1 MAEVLTESFCE
12 RCGTRYTFESAK
24 PRVKRLSGVKVLS
37 RGLKNFVLSDDSSLD
52 EAMAAARSDTDR
64 EVTSQQL
71 DAFHKTFNFCMTC
84 RQYTC
89 ANCWNEAEGACLTCE
104 PHLGHEIMPAPF
116 PDLDP
121 RGMTVAL
128 AATDV
133 VAPNGLTAANGTNG
147 HGSNG
152 TNEDTTSTPAPAL
165 NAGAWPTGDAWPSY
179 DASAD
184 APAADELPTAA
195 SATGE
200 VDGIDEIDVAAR
212 MAALAAI
219 GSGLADPA
227 EIEPGIE
234 ADAQAAEPVPMPV
247 DATSTTPPPVRSQT
261 TAEVA
266 AATAAQTAALLNR
279 FRPGQDLD
287 AAIDAYEREA
297 AAVDV
302 AAPELEPEP
311 LAAAELPAN
320 AAIVGLEPDVAA
332 ADPEPEPDVQP
343 VAADREAELAATA
356 AAAIVASRHT
366 DVVAQPTWQIVAP
379 DVGPATTPVPPV
391 APPAVPA
398 SPPAATA
405 AQPAWP
411 ADPQWPS
418 QRPAGG
424 LPFLGR
430 LAQPT
435 GGLESLWAESN
446 REVVAATPTPGR
458 PVPTGVQP
466 CVSCGLSLSATA
478 RFCRRCGTLQG

>member
-64 EVTSQQL
+64 EVTFQQL

-104 PHLGHEIMPAPF
+104 PHLGHQIMPAPF

-121 RGMTVAL
+121 LGMTVAL
-128 AATDV
+128 DASDV
-133 VAPNGLTAANGTNG
+133 GPVNGMTVGIGTNV

-152 TNEDTTSTPAPAL
+152 TNGQARPSPAL
-165 NAGAWPTGDAWPSY
+165 DAGAWPTGDAWPSY
-179 DASAD
+179 DASDD
-184 APAADELPTAA
+184 APRVDELPIAA
-195 SATGE
+195 STTGE
-200 VDGIDEIDVAAR
+200 ADGIDEIDVAAR
-212 MAALAAI
+212 IAALTAI
-219 GSGLADPA
+219 GSGLAAPA
-227 EIEPGIE
+227 EIEPEIE
-234 ADAQAAEPVPMPV
+234 PAEVAPESVPTPV
-247 DATSTTPPPVRSQT
+247 DATSATPPPARPQT
-261 TAEVA
+261 TSEVA
-266 AATAAQTAALLNR
+266 AATSAQTAALLTR

-287 AAIDAYEREA
+287 AEINTYEHEA

-302 AAPELEPEP
+302 AAPEIEPEP
-311 LAAAELPAN
+311 VAVAERLAV
-320 AAIVGLEPDVAA
+320 AAIV
-332 ADPEPEPDVQP
+332 EPEPDVAIVEPEPDPEVQP
-343 VAADREAELAATA
+343 VAAEEKAELAASVEAAATA
-356 AAAIVASRHT
+356 ASRYT
-366 DVVAQPTWQIVAP
+366 DVVAQPTWQLVAP
-379 DVGPATTPVPPV
+379 DVEPATVPVPPV
-391 APPAVPA
+391 TPPAAPA
-398 SPPAATA
+398 PQPAATA
-405 AQPAWP
+405 AQPEWP

-435 GGLESLWAESN
+435 GGLDSLWAESN
-446 REVVAATPTPGR
+446 REVVAAAPTPGR
-458 PVPTGVQP
+458 PAPTGVQP